1 MARGNRLLRRLLK
14 HQETRS
20 PHSAPIGAEQVLN
33 RAAALLAATLI
44 SGAVAWTAMSAW
56 AAEPSEWPPGGEW
69 PGPTANLIGAAGFAV
84 TAAVLV
90 YGTFRPVRSAEIAAL
105 YAVAQGCLLA
115 WLGTAFDLGSGGLL
129 ANALL
134 GTVLTGLAALAIR
147 RAPWGTRAS
156 LVVVPATAATG
167 LAALAL
173 VNAALAATGRGLFAT
188 AAPWWGWCLV
198 LVLAVWSAYSY
209 RVDLDLL
216 DEHLATGAQDAWP
229 AALAV
234 ATGPVGVYVWRLSDF
249 RSRSIETSY

>member
-1 MARGNRLLRRLLK
+1 MARGNRLLRRLLA
-14 HQETRS
+14 HQDAHS
-20 PHSAPIGAEQVLN
+20 PLIEASSVSN
-33 RAAALLAATLI
+33 RAFALLTVTLV
-44 SGAVAWTAMSAW
+44 SGAIAWIAMSAW
-56 AAEPSEWPPGGEW
+56 ATEPGEW
-69 PGPTANLIGAAGFAV
+69 PGLTANLIGAAGFAIV
-84 TAAVLV
+84 AAILV
-90 YGTFRPVRSAEIAAL
+90 YGAFRPVAGAGTAVL

-156 LVVVPATAATG
+156 LIVVPATAAGG

-173 VNAALAATGRGLFAT
+173 ANAVLAATGRGLFAT
-188 AAPWWGWCLV
+188 AVPWWGWWLV
-198 LVLAVWSAYSY
+198 AALAVWSAYSY

-216 DEHLATGAQDAWP
+216 DQYLAAGARDAWP

-234 ATGPVGVYVWRLSDF
+234 ATGPVGVYLWRLSDF